1 MVVICSS
8 TNLDLVFSGNIMK
21 VAAFKTSSAM
31 AKSSPLILCNG
42 PLLFIGNPLEFLQNN
57 FPNSYRLREVV
68 STGRRSLLTLRL
80 QFVTYFFGAIFCGK
94 SFSRSFAKGAAIR
107 ERGRPRNSAAFLLIC
122 RKAPCLEKRR

>member
-1 MVVICSS
+1 
-8 TNLDLVFSGNIMK
+8 MK

-57 FPNSYRLREVV
+57 FPNSCRLREVV

-80 QFVTYFFGAIFCGK
+80 QFVT
-94 SFSRSFAKGAAIR
+94 SFLAQSFAAKVFLDPLLKALRYVR
-107 ERGRPRNSAAFLLIC
+107 EAGQEIQQLFC
-122 RKAPCLEKRR
+122 